1 MDNQVYIV
9 MRVITTAHDSSVSI
23 PMGVFEGE
31 DGTES
36 FMKEQGAEVN
46 AVMALRVVGAD
57 GQIIP
62 DMTIGSFCE
71 GLGIAK
77 IGHKAQGP
85 VEISKE
91 SRILRPGS
99 SGGGIVLASR

>member
-1 MDNQVYIV
+1 MDEKVYIV
-9 MRVITTAHDSSVSI
+9 MRVITTQHDTSVSI

-31 DGTES
+31 DGAKS
-36 FMKEQGAEVN
+36 FMKEQSAEVH
-46 AVMALRVVGAD
+46 AVMALRVVGED
-57 GQIIP
+57 GQVIP
-62 DMTIGSFCE
+62 NMTIGSFCQ

-85 VEISKE
+85 VEVSKE
-91 SRILRPGS
+91 SRILRPGA